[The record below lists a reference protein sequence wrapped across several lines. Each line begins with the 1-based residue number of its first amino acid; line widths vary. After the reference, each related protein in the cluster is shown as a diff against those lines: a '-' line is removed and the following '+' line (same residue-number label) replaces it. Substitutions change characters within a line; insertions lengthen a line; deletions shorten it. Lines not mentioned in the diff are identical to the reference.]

1 LLLSKV
7 SNSSL
12 PNLKSPPKWRAL
24 TSSGVMAFAGLGDAI
39 LYPVLP
45 VYAEKLGIP
54 LLWVGLLLSINRFV
68 RIVANTWVA
77 NAINTIGM
85 KKVLFISSCFAVI
98 TTFFYGLKLGLTSF
112 IIARII
118 WGLSYS
124 GLKTVTLNYAAKV
137 KTPSGPIFGLTQS
150 IKSMGALVALWMG
163 PILIDYAGIE
173 KGLFT
178 IAGIS
183 VMAILLTLT
192 LPNTNYNSTSK
203 VETKHTFAPTPI
215 NLLINILAISI
226 DGILVVVLANLMS
239 SMSYNTEH
247 LLVLVASY
255 LLLKRLFMVG
265 VSFVSGFLTLKISPI
280 KIFNLAIISCVLG
293 LLLIAFNQMI
303 MGIIATFFFNTIIVT
318 FSPLIAIQQ
327 HKKVNSLQIISS
339 VSTWWDLGA
348 GIGAFFGLI
357 LITKI
362 GQQYLF
368 IMLAILITSLFT
380 NFIIHNAKTNRAV
393 I

>member
-1 LLLSKV
+1 
-7 SNSSL
+7 
-12 PNLKSPPKWRAL
+12 
-24 TSSGVMAFAGLGDAI
+24 
-39 LYPVLP
+39 
-45 VYAEKLGIP
+45 
-54 LLWVGLLLSINRFV
+54 
-68 RIVANTWVA
+68 
-77 NAINTIGM
+77 
-85 KKVLFISSCFAVI
+85 
-98 TTFFYGLKLGLTSF
+98 
-112 IIARII
+112 
-118 WGLSYS
+118 
-124 GLKTVTLNYAAKV
+124 
-137 KTPSGPIFGLTQS
+137 
-150 IKSMGALVALWMG
+150 
-163 PILIDYAGIE
+163 
-173 KGLFT
+173 
-178 IAGIS
+178 
-183 VMAILLTLT
+183 MAILLTLT